1 MLVSIGLVAATAAC
15 MVGWTR
21 RGDDAWCPYRHD
33 DLSLSQ
39 TEQQSPIRHE
49 FTHASHMGDFAVQA
63 QVGRGGAASVRS
75 SSFFGAALDGAA
87 MSSANERQAVP
98 LSRSKRREDH
108 GRERREVPT

>member
-49 FTHASHMGDFAVQA
+49 LTYASHMG
-63 QVGRGGAASVRS
+63 
-75 SSFFGAALDGAA
+75 
-87 MSSANERQAVP
+87 
-98 LSRSKRREDH
+98 
-108 GRERREVPT
+108 